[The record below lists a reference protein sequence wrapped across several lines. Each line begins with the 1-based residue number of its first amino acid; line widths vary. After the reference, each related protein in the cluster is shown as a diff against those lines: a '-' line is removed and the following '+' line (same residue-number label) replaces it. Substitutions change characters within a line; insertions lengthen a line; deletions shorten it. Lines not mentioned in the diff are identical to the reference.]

1 MTLKQV
7 IFTLFS
13 YAVRIFIT
21 VATSLYHL
29 SGVWSLP
36 YFFVAFSIVY
46 NSSNTL
52 RPTPPWWEDWY
63 GFHTAMW
70 IMAAVCVAMSVP
82 NVASGFLTVDTVVGF
97 IRQCFTNAETEQAL
111 LPTHASDDL
120 NTQGRSGMPY
130 ATPKQ

>member
-1 MTLKQV
+1 MSLKQG

-29 SGVWSLP
+29 TGVWCLP
-36 YFFVAFSIVY
+36 YLIVAFSIVY
-46 NSSNTL
+46 SISNTL

-63 GFHTAMW
+63 GFHASMW
-70 IMAAVCVAMSVP
+70 IMAAVCVATSVP
-82 NVASGFLTVDTVVGF
+82 NVATAFLTVDTVVGF
-97 IRQCFTNAETEQAL
+97 IRQCFTDAETEQKL

-120 NTQGRSGMPY
+120 NTHGRSGIP
-130 ATPKQ
+130 